1 MRFKIVLMIGNC
13 LSNRENSAIY
23 SLKRK
28 LSTNLSICS
37 WNNNSFILNVSLKKW
52 ASSFEENVFLKM
64 TRQIGFCYSDWGTTK
79 LLCKYFTFIS
89 FKALKSEIGN
99 KKLIFNYLGSDPTD
113 RQNRLWGV
121 HASRLRVHRQQQK
134 ASSKIAQNQRHKRCV
149 KYILILS
156 LFKTSVETYLSPL
169 LY

>member
-1 MRFKIVLMIGNC
+1 MTRDWILLLWLRNDKVIVQILH
-13 LSNRENSAIY
+13 IY
-23 SLKRK
+23 
-28 LSTNLSICS
+28 
-37 WNNNSFILNVSLKKW
+37 
-52 ASSFEENVFLKM
+52 FLK
-64 TRQIGFCYSDWGTTK
+64 C
-79 LLCKYFTFIS
+79 
-89 FKALKSEIGN
+89 ALKSEIGN

>member
-37 WNNNSFILNVSLKKW
+37 WNNNSFILNVSLKNW
-52 ASSFEENVFLKM
+52 ASSFEENFFLKM
-64 TRQIGFCYSDWGTTK
+64 TRDWILILWLRNDEVIVQILHIYF
-79 LLCKYFTFIS
+79 LC
-89 FKALKSEIGN
+89 ALKSEIGN

-113 RQNRLWGV
+113 CQNRLWGV